1 MDYDEV
7 YDAVKNACDD
17 ALKQEASD
25 EESEIPKGAFPIK
38 PFKAVDFYESPVDVV
53 GVALVGAG
61 FEFIVMKRDPADG
74 DAIYLNLENQ
84 VWDTPSHSP

>member
-17 ALKQEASD
+17 ALKQEAD
-25 EESEIPKGAFPIK
+25 DTEVPKGAFPIT
-38 PFKAVDFYESPVDVV
+38 PFKAVDIYESPVDVI
-53 GVALVGAG
+53 GVALVAGG

-84 VWDTPSHSP
+84 VWDAAEPSP

>member
-17 ALKQEASD
+17 ALKQEAD
-25 EESEIPKGAFPIK
+25 DAEVPKNAFPIK

-84 VWDTPSHSP
+84 VWDAPEPSP